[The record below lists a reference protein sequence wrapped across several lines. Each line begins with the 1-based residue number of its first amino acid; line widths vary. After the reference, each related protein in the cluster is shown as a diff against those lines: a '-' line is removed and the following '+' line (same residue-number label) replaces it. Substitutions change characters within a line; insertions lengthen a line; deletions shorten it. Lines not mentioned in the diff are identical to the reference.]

1 MNEVDDTWPWS
12 APGSNEKQ
20 KSEEPAGSN
29 SDKDGDIGGLWM
41 ITTGKKAQ
49 RWQKKWQPV
58 SNNDKPNRFQ
68 GLETVDEDEEC
79 EGDIDNL
86 EFGKWENMEELRI
99 TIDSGAVDT
108 AGPKGIANLFK
119 LLETE
124 ASRNGGFYRAA
135 NNSKIEI
142 VWDHTSSAC
151 GCRDPN

>member
-1 MNEVDDTWPWS
+1 MDNTWPWS
-12 APGSNEKQ
+12 APGSNEES
-20 KSEEPAGSN
+20 KSEEQAGSN
-29 SDKDGDIGGLWM
+29 ADKDGDIGGLWM

-49 RWQKKWQPV
+49 RWQKKWEPV
-58 SNNDKPNRFQ
+58 STKDKHNRFQ
-68 GLETVDEDEEC
+68 ELEPVEEDEDEEC

-108 AGPKGIANLFK
+108 VGPKGIANSFK

-142 VWDHTSSAC
+142 Y
-151 GCRDPN
+151 G